1 MTWSSPPPNDDTPR
15 ANAPNVC
22 LNLSNSAEN
31 VLLVRETLTG
41 LAEAVGLHDGDLN
54 DIRTAVTEACN
65 NVVLHAYQGRE
76 GPMEVEMYVPRHAV
90 DVVVRDHGSGIRPR
104 IPNAHNGASGIGV
117 PVIQALAQSVE
128 FSSVESEGTGVWM
141 RFATPRTVALESIPE
156 QAPEL
161 PAVVQAELARTLGIA
176 IAPMSLARAI
186 LPRLLCVLAARAHFS
201 TDRISDAQLLA
212 DALMAQT
219 PASIDGNHLGIG
231 VSVQPRNLELH
242 VGPLRT
248 GRVIW
253 RTVDCTVAGL
263 SPVVEKVVSDLGVVA
278 VGSSE
283 ALSLRLSA

>member
-1 MTWSSPPPNDDTPR
+1 LTQSFPPLTDGAPR
-15 ANAPNVC
+15 AGGPNVC

-41 LAEAVGLHDGDLN
+41 LAEAVGLDGGDLN

-65 NVVLHAYQGRE
+65 NVVLHAYEDKG
-76 GPMEVEMYVPRHAV
+76 GPLEVEIYVPRDAV

-104 IPNAHNGASGIGV
+104 IPSVHSGSSGIGV
-117 PVIQALAQSVE
+117 PVIRALAQSVE
-128 FSSVESEGTGVWM
+128 FSSFEGEGTEVRM
-141 RFATPRTVALESIPE
+141 RFATPRTVALEAISW

-161 PAVVQAELARTLGIA
+161 PVVQAELARTIGIA

-212 DALMAQT
+212 DALVAQT
-219 PASIDGNHLGIG
+219 PASIDGSHLGIG

-253 RTVDCTVAGL
+253 RTVDSTVAGL
-263 SPVVEKVVSDLGVVA
+263 SPVVEKVVNHLGVVA

-283 ALSLRLSA
+283 ALSLRLSD